1 MQHYCN
7 SLRVTT
13 KTKRKR
19 ASKIWPREI
28 THGRAKVKV
37 YRRKMPNGHW
47 GFMVANYSTGKRRW
61 DSYPTETKAI
71 AAAKLLAQRMSKQQ
85 VVAASMTNADA
96 AAYAAA
102 VDTLEPYGV
111 SLPVAAETL
120 ARCLKTAG
128 DPATVLSAVNFWSL
142 RSKPVTRARVSEVLE
157 KMLIVKRKER
167 ASERHLADLRSRL
180 SRFAADFQK
189 ECCNVTTPEIQYW
202 LDDLELSNTSKNNYR
217 TTIHSLFE
225 FAVVRGHAYDNPVKA
240 IQSLKSDQ
248 LAIEIYT
255 PAEMRK
261 LLAAA
266 STEYVPSIV
275 LGGFAGLR
283 SAEIQRLTWE
293 DIRLAE
299 RHIVVGK
306 DQAKTA
312 TRRIVPMWDNCAE
325 WLAPY
330 AGRTGLIWGGGYSQ
344 FYDAQNLTSDKAGID
359 WKRNALRHSYASY
372 RFAETTDAGKVA
384 GELGNSVNMV
394 HKHYRELVTRQ
405 DADKWFNI
413 KPDKVASNIISVAG
427 ATA

>member
-1 MQHYCN
+1 MQQ
-7 SLRVTT
+7 LRMST

-19 ASKIWPREI
+19 ASSKDWPREI
-28 THGRAKVKV
+28 KHGRTSVKV

-128 DPATVLSAVNFWSL
+128 DPTSVLSAVNFWSL
-142 RSKPVTRARVSEVLE
+142 RNKPVTRARVSEVVK
-157 KMLIVKRKER
+157 KMLIVKRNER
-167 ASERHLADLRSRL
+167 KSERHLGDLRSRL
-180 SRFAADFQK
+180 GRFAGDFRK
-189 ECCNVTTPEIQYW
+189 DCCDVTTAEIQHW
-202 LDDLELSNTSKNNYR
+202 LDDLELTNRSKINYR
-217 TTIHSLFE
+217 TTIRNLFA
-225 FAVVRGHAYDNPVKA
+225 FAVARGYAADNPVKA
-240 IQSLKSDQ
+240 TQTIKADDVP
-248 LAIEIYT
+248 IEIYT
-255 PAEMRK
+255 PVEMRK
-261 LLAAA
+261 LVTAA
-266 STEYVPSIV
+266 SIEFVPSIV

-283 SAEIQRLTWE
+283 SNEIQRLTWE
-293 DIRLAE
+293 DIQLAE
-299 RHIVVGK
+299 RNIIVGIE
-306 DQAKTA
+306 QAKTA
-312 TRRIVPMWDNCAE
+312 TRRNVPMWDNCAE

-344 FYDAQNLTSDKAGID
+344 FYDAQKLTAENAGID

-372 RFAETTDAGKVA
+372 RFAQTTDAGRVS
-384 GELGNSVNMV
+384 GELGNSASMV
-394 HKHYRELVTRQ
+394 HKHYREPVTRQ

-413 KPDKVASNIISVAG
+413 GRGYLNWSV
-427 ATA
+427 

>member
-1 MQHYCN
+1 
-7 SLRVTT
+7 
-13 KTKRKR
+13 
-19 ASKIWPREI
+19 
-28 THGRAKVKV
+28 
-37 YRRKMPNGHW
+37 
-47 GFMVANYSTGKRRW
+47 
-61 DSYPTETKAI
+61 
-71 AAAKLLAQRMSKQQ
+71 
-85 VVAASMTNADA
+85 
-96 AAYAAA
+96 
-102 VDTLEPYGV
+102 
-111 SLPVAAETL
+111 
-120 ARCLKTAG
+120 
-128 DPATVLSAVNFWSL
+128 
-142 RSKPVTRARVSEVLE
+142 
-157 KMLIVKRKER
+157 
-167 ASERHLADLRSRL
+167 L

-189 ECCNVTTPEIQYW
+189 ECCNITTPEIQHW
-202 LDDLELSNTSKNNYR
+202 LDDLDLSNTSKNNYR

-413 KPDKVASNIISVAG
+413 KPEKAASNIISVAN
-427 ATA
+427 AS

>member
-1 MQHYCN
+1 M
-7 SLRVTT
+7 TT

-19 ASKIWPREI
+19 ASKDWPSEFK
-28 THGRAKVKV
+28 HGRASVKV
-37 YRRKMPNGHW
+37 YRRKMPNGKW
-47 GFMVANYSTGKRRW
+47 GFMVANYSSGQRRL
-61 DSYPTETKAI
+61 DSYPNEAKAI
-71 AAAKLLAQRMSKQQ
+71 AAAKLLARRMSKQQ

-128 DPATVLSAVNFWSL
+128 DPTSVLSAVNFWSL
-142 RSKPVTRARVSEVLE
+142 RNKPVTRMRVSGVVG
-157 KMLIVKRKER
+157 KMLIVKRNEQK
-167 ASERHLADLRSRL
+167 SERHLGDLRSRL
-180 SRFAADFQK
+180 GRFAGDFRK
-189 ECCNVTTPEIQYW
+189 DCCDVTTAEIQHW
-202 LDDLELSNTSKNNYR
+202 LDDLELTNRSKINYR
-217 TTIHSLFE
+217 TTIRNLFA
-225 FAVVRGHAYDNPVKA
+225 FAVARGYAVDNPAKA
-240 IQSLKSDQ
+240 TQTIKADDVP
-248 LAIEIYT
+248 IEIYT
-255 PAEMRK
+255 PVEMRK

-266 STEYVPSIV
+266 SIEFVPSIV
-275 LGGFAGLR
+275 LGAFAGLR
-283 SAEIQRLTWE
+283 SAEIQRLTWD

-306 DQAKTA
+306 DKAKTA
-312 TRRIVPMWDNCAE
+312 SRRIVPIWESSAE

-330 AGRTGLIWGGGYSQ
+330 ASRTGLIWGGGYTQ
-344 FYDAQNLTSDKAGID
+344 FYDAQNFTAEKAGID

-372 RFAETTDAGKVA
+372 RFAQTTDAGLVA

-405 DADKWFNI
+405 SADQWFNI
-413 KPDKVASNIISVAG
+413 KPDKAASNIISVAG